1 MHFKTAKVLK
11 VDEILAARSAIP
23 AVASRKRPSVTDG
36 VISIKKRRADGI
48 SHKELVRLKGIAYGQ
63 EQASGNLSSTK
74 NIVIDYDPWA
84 EETPVEEKE
93 LAKLH
98 ETTYSFIPQPKPFK
112 EPKTLKQPP
121 ISLAES
127 GRPVP
132 AVRVPEAGI
141 SYNPEFSQWDELLQ
155 KEGQKEVK
163 LEQKRLA
170 ENAESRRIK
179 ELAAQPD
186 PEENDEEG
194 YETETDSETE
204 KPIKKMPERK
214 TQVQR
219 NKIKRQKELQRMR
232 LQEMRL
238 KKQAQEL
245 ALVKKYSKDV
255 EALERL
261 RIAQRA
267 AKLLVEDDEKN
278 PKLMR
283 KKKLGK
289 AR

>member
-1 MHFKTAKVLK
+1 M
-11 VDEILAARSAIP
+11 
-23 AVASRKRPSVTDG
+23 
-36 VISIKKRRADGI
+36 
-48 SHKELVRLKGIAYGQ
+48 RLKSIAYGQ

-84 EETPVEEKE
+84 EEIPVKEKE
-93 LAKLH
+93 LATLH
-98 ETTYSFIPQPKPFK
+98 DTTFSFIPQPKPFK
-112 EPKTLKQPP
+112 EPRTLKQPP

-170 ENAESRRIK
+170 EDAESRRIK
-179 ELAAQPD
+179 ELASQPD
-186 PEENDEEG
+186 PEENEED
-194 YETETDSETE
+194 YKTETDSETE
-204 KPIKKMPERK
+204 KPVRKMPERK

-219 NKIKRQKELQRMR
+219 NKMKHQKELERMR
-232 LQEMRL
+232 LQQLRL

-245 ALVKKYSKDV
+245 ALIKKYSKDV

-267 AKLLVEDDEKN
+267 AKFLVEDDEKN

-283 KKKLGK
+283 KRKFGK
-289 AR
+289 SR

>member
-1 MHFKTAKVLK
+1 MK
-11 VDEILAARSAIP
+11 S
-23 AVASRKRPSVTDG
+23 
-36 VISIKKRRADGI
+36 
-48 SHKELVRLKGIAYGQ
+48 IAYGQ

-74 NIVIDYDPWA
+74 NIIIDYDPWA
-84 EETPVEEKE
+84 EETPEKEKE
-93 LAKLH
+93 LARLH
-98 ETTYSFIPQPKPFK
+98 ETTLSFIPQPKPFR
-112 EPKTLKQPP
+112 EPKTMKQPP

-163 LEQKRLA
+163 LERKRLA
-170 ENAESRRIK
+170 EDAESRRIK
-179 ELAAQPD
+179 ELASQPD
-186 PEENDEEG
+186 PEENED

-204 KPIKKMPERK
+204 KPIRKMPERK

-219 NKIKRQKELQRMR
+219 NKMKRQKEIERMR
-232 LQEMRL
+232 LRELKL
-238 KKQAQEL
+238 KKQAQDL

-267 AKLLVEDDEKN
+267 AKLLVDDDEKN

-283 KKKLGK
+283 KKKFGK
-289 AR
+289 SR

>member
-1 MHFKTAKVLK
+1 M
-11 VDEILAARSAIP
+11 
-23 AVASRKRPSVTDG
+23 
-36 VISIKKRRADGI
+36 
-48 SHKELVRLKGIAYGQ
+48 
-63 EQASGNLSSTK
+63 
-74 NIVIDYDPWA
+74 
-84 EETPVEEKE
+84 EEKE
-93 LAKLH
+93 LAILH
-98 ETTYSFIPQPKPFK
+98 ETVFSFIPQPKPFK
-112 EPKTLKQPP
+112 EPKTLKQLP

-132 AVRVPEAGI
+132 AVRVPEGGI

-170 ENAESRRIK
+170 EDAESQRIK

-186 PEENDEEG
+186 PEENEED
-194 YETETDSETE
+194 YETETDSATE

-219 NKIKRQKELQRMR
+219 NKIKRQKEIERMR

-238 KKQAQEL
+238 KKQTQEL
-245 ALVKKYSKDV
+245 ALVKKYSRDA
-255 EALERL
+255 EALEQL

-283 KKKLGK
+283 RKKLGK
-289 AR
+289 SR